1 MRDRLNTLASLI
13 SLPVFLFNLS
23 KAELNQEARTGWVG
37 LHQGQTIGQSF
48 VGSADNL
55 SGIKLFTR
63 NPNLANREPIIF
75 HLRESLTSDK
85 DLVTLTFSG
94 AIVGWDYALRIA
106 FPPIGNSFGKSFNFF
121 LESPTTEASQAIEF
135 GYNQNNNYKNGEAF
149 VNEKATGGDLFFVTF
164 YKTNLGDFVASSINN
179 LFSRVSL
186 DQGFFIT
193 YFFILLVAVFGF
205 IWFYK
210 KKND

>member
-1 MRDRLNTLASLI
+1 MRDRLNTQVSLI
-13 SLPVFLFNLS
+13 FLPVFLFNLS
-23 KAELNQEARTGWVG
+23 KVELNQEARTGWVG

-63 NPNLANREPIIF
+63 NPNLANREPITL
-75 HLRESLTSDK
+75 HLKENPTADK
-85 DLVTLTFSG
+85 DLASVAFSG
-94 AIVGWDYALRIA
+94 ANVGWDYALRIQFA
-106 FPPIGNSFGKSFNFF
+106 PIADSKGKSFYFF

-149 VNEKATGGDLFFVTF
+149 VNEKATGGDLFFITF

-179 LFSRVSL
+179 LFLRASR
-186 DQGFFIT
+186 DQGFFVV
-193 YFFILLVAVFGF
+193 YFLTLLLVGSGVLFF
-205 IWFYK
+205 LK
-210 KKND
+210 RK